1 MSRSARHISV
11 MSFLIVILVA
21 ALWPTA
27 PVNANPASFEF
38 TAVTD
43 AACDPGT
50 FPSFLFNYAVGAN
63 EYVYHYWTLENNRT
77 GAVSGPSSQGPISGP
92 VSAHGVS
99 FTPTTAVPAGTKA
112 GDTLTERVEV
122 VNMRAE
128 AVVMVAEISYYCGG
142 PGCSVPIPA
151 TAVVGTFLGDTPTYY
166 EPGKLVVPSVVIQA
180 GKTAWTL
187 GVDETGAY
195 RKIIWACQYLWV
207 PEGSMG
213 PNYDDVWNGKPLPMD
228 VVE

>member
-1 MSRSARHISV
+1 MSRSARRISL
-11 MSFLIVILVA
+11 MSFMIVILAA

-50 FPSFLFNYAVGAN
+50 FPSFLFNYAAGAN
-63 EYVYHYWTLENNRT
+63 EYLNHVWTLENNRT
-77 GAVSGPSSQGPISGP
+77 GAVSDPWVVVISGP
-92 VSAHGVS
+92 ANVHGQS
-99 FTPTTAVPAGTKA
+99 TTPLTAVPAGTKA

-122 VNMRAE
+122 VNIRAE
-128 AVVMVAEISYYCGG
+128 AVVMVAEISYTCGG
-142 PGCSVPIPA
+142 GGCSLPIPA
-151 TAVVGTFLGDTPTYY
+151 TAVVGAFLGNTPTYY
-166 EPGKLVVPSVVIQA
+166 SPGQLVVPPVVIEA

-213 PNYDDVWNGKPLPMD
+213 PNFDEVWNGKALPMD